1 MMNYQ
6 QAIDYLYSK
15 APMFTHVGNTAYKA
29 NLDNSIK
36 LDKYFG
42 QPHKAYKTIHIA
54 GTNGKGSVSHS
65 LAAILQDAGYK
76 VGLYTSP
83 HLKDFRE
90 RIKINGIQISESEVI
105 DFIQKHKNII
115 ESVQPSFFEITT
127 FLAFEYFKQ
136 QNIEVAV
143 IETGL
148 GGRLDT
154 TNLVQPILTII
165 TNIGWDHADLLGNS
179 LESIAREKAGI
190 IKKNTPLVI
199 SEHQTGIDEILI
211 DHADNVDAP
220 FYFAEDEYT
229 VKKAFIT
236 QNYLNQIEVQKKSTL
251 YLPGLKFQLLGK
263 YQTRNIPAILKAIDI
278 LNELGFRLTEQ
289 NIFRAF
295 KTVVDITG
303 LHGRWQILNSKP
315 LTICDIGHNYPGLK
329 WNIEQILET
338 KKNSLYFV
346 LGFVKDKDISKI
358 LSLFPSHAYYFF
370 TQAKIPR
377 ALDAHELHSIASTFT
392 LKGEVVENVKE
403 AYHKALSL
411 AGEQDVVY
419 IGGSTF
425 VVAEVV

>member
-1 MMNYQ
+1 MNYQ
-6 QAIDYLYSK
+6 EAIEYLYSK
-15 APMFTHVGNTAYKA
+15 APMFTHVGKSAYKA

-36 LDKYFG
+36 LDQYFK
-42 QPHKAYKTIHIA
+42 QPHTHYKTIHIA

-65 LAAILQDAGYK
+65 LAAILHEAGYK
-76 VGLYTSP
+76 IGLYTSP

-90 RIKINGIQISESEVI
+90 RIKINGIQISEDEVI

-136 QNIEVAV
+136 QHVDIAI

-154 TNLVQPILTII
+154 TNLIQPILSII

-179 LESIAREKAGI
+179 LESIANEKAGI
-190 IKKNTPLVI
+190 IKKNAPLI
-199 SEHQTGIDEILI
+199 IGEHQVEIDEIFI
-211 DHADNVDAP
+211 DKADQVDSP
-220 FYFAEDEYT
+220 FYFADDEYA
-229 VKKAFIT
+229 VKNAFIT
-236 QNYLNQIEVQKKSTL
+236 QNYLLQVEVYKKGFP
-251 YLPGLKFQLLGK
+251 YLPGLKFQLIGK
-263 YQTRNIPAILKAIDI
+263 YQIQNIPIILKATDI
-278 LNELGFRLTEQ
+278 LKEQGFTISDQ

-295 KTVVDITG
+295 KSVVDLTG
-303 LHGRWQILNSKP
+303 LHGRWHILKSKP

-329 WNIEQILET
+329 WNIEQLKEA
-338 KKNSLYFV
+338 KKNKLFFV

-358 LSLFPSHAYYFF
+358 LGLFPVDAYYIF
-370 TQAKIPR
+370 TKANIPR
-377 ALDAHELHSIASTFT
+377 ALDEHELHSIASTFG

-411 AGEQDVVY
+411 ASEQDVVY